1 MKKCLRFRNKEIVWN
16 IYFNETKE
24 KIKKFWSTFG
34 NIYLFKIKEQ
44 EQKNIDKLY
53 KIDPVYS
60 YSIEKFKTVYTS
72 HENLLLDEEL
82 KFKMYNIE
90 YLYVY
95 YLRVKLIYI
104 YNIEIYCKQGKKLQD
119 IGTIF
124 IWIIII
130 IVWILNS
137 CYI

>member
-104 YNIEIYCKQGKKLQD
+104 
-119 IGTIF
+119 
-124 IWIIII
+124 
-130 IVWILNS
+130 
-137 CYI
+137 

>member
-60 YSIEKFKTVYTS
+60 YSIEKFKTVYTP

-104 YNIEIYCKQGKKLQD
+104 
-119 IGTIF
+119 
-124 IWIIII
+124 
-130 IVWILNS
+130 
-137 CYI
+137 